1 VSSRALWKMV
11 GLSLCCFSSIAYAE
25 SVGVKNIR
33 LGVRHLEPKGIGFND
48 GYTTFEGFF
57 APPVDRHSVIP
68 FLDLRAHV
76 FNSGRMAVNAGLGVR
91 QLWGCRVYGVNA
103 YYDYRTTRRH
113 HYNQATVGLE
123 SLGTTWD
130 FRLNGYLPFGSKQS
144 RGYHTQFE
152 EFSGNNAIISRKYEF
167 AMKGVNAEAG
177 VHFGKTTHFDF
188 YLGAGPY
195 YFEGKGKNA
204 WGGKARLWG
213 KYKDYVALEVA
224 ESYDNVFHNIV
235 SGQIAF
241 MLPIGCKAVIRKK
254 NPCCTEP
261 CFVQTISERMVQPV
275 GREEIIV
282 LDTKRK
288 DRIAIDPA
296 TGLPSVFWF
305 VNNLSHSAG
314 TFESPFSTL
323 AAAAAASRVNDVIYV
338 FPGDGLGTGMTSG
351 IVLKNNQRLL
361 GSSIAHSLNTT
372 LGAVTIPA
380 LSNVTPLLTNIGGA
394 VVRVA
399 SNNEISGLAI
409 LHATG
414 IGITGSN
421 ILNLTIADSVIQNS
435 GSGVNTIEL
444 TNVSGALTLSR
455 NLIDNNQVLGVLL
468 TNTNINAS
476 QQLLENNFISSVGI
490 AASIV
495 YTNCSGNT
503 VSLIG
508 NEITSNT
515 EGFKFTGATAIA
527 IPNEFVIV
535 DNLIKT
541 QTFCLDIDSTNA
553 NFNATVFGNRL
564 TGSNLTTTATAFF
577 RAQGAARANVTLA
590 KNQVR
595 GGVATALNC
604 TTLNT
609 GFITAT
615 VVGNE
620 IISGSM
626 NGISFFPSASGGVNN
641 TIAFSVTENK
651 FSINNETNTN
661 SLILTGNDPAGGPT
675 GGLITGSIVGNQFN
689 AGNSGVFLNN
699 LNAISVAR
707 VSITSNDFS
716 GCTTGVEN
724 SSSVTTG
731 GIGTG
736 RYSIVNNTFSDCNTA
751 VALSSTNASSVSTC
765 VNLEDNIAQPG
776 NNISSTVGGYIFTRT
791 TGTLN
796 LEPTTGNIGQI
807 VRSGTINNVPDGFC
821 N

>member
-1 VSSRALWKMV
+1 MV

-288 DRIAIDPA
+288 DSIAIDPA

-323 AAAAAASRVNDVIYV
+323 AAAAAAAHVYDTIYV
-338 FPGDGLGTGMTSG
+338 FPGDGLGTGMSSG
-351 IVLKNNQRLL
+351 ITLK
-361 GSSIAHSLNTT
+361 GSQHLWGSGVAQSLNTT
-372 LGAVTIPA
+372 LGAVTVPA
-380 LSNVTPLLTNIGGA
+380 LTDTLPLIRNTAGA
-394 VVRVA
+394 VVTVS

-409 LHATG
+409 QHTNGVG
-414 IGITGSN
+414 IFGTN
-421 ILNLTIADSVIQNS
+421 ISNLTIANNIIQNQ
-435 GSGVNTIEL
+435 GSGANSVNL
-444 TNVSGALTLSR
+444 TNISRALSVSD
-455 NLIDNNQVLGVLL
+455 NLIDNNQVLGILL

-476 QQLLENNFISSVGI
+476 QQLFENNSINSLDIG
-490 AASIV
+490 ASIS
-495 YTNCSGNT
+495 YTNCSGNKI
-503 VSLIG
+503 SFIG
-508 NEITSNT
+508 NEIVSNT

-527 IPNEFVIV
+527 TPNEFVIV
-535 DNLIKT
+535 DNLIST
-541 QTFCLDIDSTNA
+541 QTFSLDIDSTNA
-553 NFNATVFGNRL
+553 DFNATVFGNRL
-564 TGSNLTTTATAFF
+564 IGANLSATATALF
-577 RAQGAARANVTLA
+577 RAQGAAHANVTLA
-590 KNQVR
+590 KNHIQ
-595 GGVATALNC
+595 GGVATALNLSTS
-604 TTLNT
+604 TTGL
-609 GFITAT
+609 GLITAT

-620 IISGSM
+620 IISGSI
-626 NGISFFPSASGGVNN
+626 NGISIVPNASGGINN
-641 TIAFSVTENK
+641 TIAFSITENT
-651 FSINNETNTN
+651 FSINNNAN
-661 SLILTGNDPAGGPT
+661 ALILTGNGPT

-689 AGNSGVFLNN
+689 AGNVGVILNN
-699 LNAISVAR
+699 LNAIAVSR
-707 VSITSNDFS
+707 VSITSNEFS
-716 GCTTGVEN
+716 GCTTGVTN
-724 SSSVTTG
+724 GSG
-731 GIGTG
+731 FGTG
-736 RYSIVNNTFSDCNTA
+736 RYSVVNNTFSGCNRA
-751 VALSSTNASSVSTC
+751 VTMFSNIAASQSTC
-765 VNLEDNIAQPG
+765 VNLEDNIATPG
-776 NNISSTVGGYIFTRT
+776 NTTTPGVGVYTFTRT

-796 LEPTTGNIGQI
+796 LEPTTGNIGSI
-807 VRSGTINNVPDGFC
+807 SRSGTITDVPDGFC